1 MNVLYMK
8 DRYLN
13 CGEEDVVIYMF
24 FIYSLFV
31 FIFFISLLGIY
42 KLVVWQLV

>member
-1 MNVLYMK
+1 MNAPYMK

-24 FIYSLFV
+24 FIYSPFV
-31 FIFFISLLGIY
+31 STSSTSLLGTH
-42 KLVVWQLV
+42 KPAAR